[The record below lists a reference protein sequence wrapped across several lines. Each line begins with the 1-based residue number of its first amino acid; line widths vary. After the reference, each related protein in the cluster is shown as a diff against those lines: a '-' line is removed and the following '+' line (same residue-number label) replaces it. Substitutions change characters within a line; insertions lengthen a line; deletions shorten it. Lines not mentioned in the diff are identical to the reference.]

1 MSVENCELYDS
12 YLEISRS
19 SRRFQKYSSSMDY
32 PPAAARRHFIANLW
46 SVGMTRNDPSYFP
59 RPVVA
64 ALFNEAAAE
73 SRKGMSLSVP
83 RKCPPFPEI
92 C

>member
-12 YLEISRS
+12 YIEISRS
-19 SRRFQKYSSSMDY
+19 SRRFQKYSSSMDF
-32 PPAAARRHFIANLW
+32 PPAAAAARRHFIANLW
-46 SVGMTRNDPSYFP
+46 SVGMIHLTFLVPLS
-59 RPVVA
+59 
-64 ALFNEAAAE
+64 LFNEAAAE